1 MKVVRVVQKLKYTL
15 LYDPLLYDYIK
26 SASTNNRG
34 NELNKQRGFRVIK
47 GRLIEVE
54 I

>member
-1 MKVVRVVQKLKYTL
+1 MTTETKPWITICV
-15 LYDPLLYDYIK
+15 PNYITHIIK
-26 SASTNNRG
+26 RASTNNRG